1 MNNHKTNKTFDKVD
15 ETADYKNGFTFD
27 FKDNDYEI
35 SVRCS
40 AKSGKEQVFVNGTLV
55 AEKRS
60 YRRKSIIQF
69 TLGSHRYEVEFNV
82 IDMFKGETHCT
93 LVKDDTHIKT
103 IKKALITKYQVKWGH
118 IPFYFA
124 FGALVGVIISMYLID
139 TIGG

>member
-1 MNNHKTNKTFDKVD
+1 MNNHKANNTSDNVD
-15 ETADYKNGFTFD
+15 QTVDYKNGFTFD
-27 FKDNDYEI
+27 FMDNENEI

-40 AKSGKEQVFVNGTLV
+40 AKSGKEQVFFNGTLV

-60 YRRKSIIQF
+60 YRRKSIIKF

-93 LVKDDTHIKT
+93 LIKDDVHIKT
-103 IKKALITKYQVKWGH
+103 IKKALITTYQVKWAH

-124 FGALVGVIISMYLID
+124 FGAVVGGISIYLID
-139 TIGG
+139 VIGG